1 MYRIAVLSENAD
13 TGQRLAG
20 WTNAF
25 CEEKGIFPVIEQYED
40 YEAFFAQIKYG
51 KPSSVILALPGV
63 LGLNV
68 AEHLRSLLPDCGF
81 IWLSDLDFSLHAYK
95 LRAEYFM
102 LQPVSEET
110 MREGLSAWLEI
121 RKFGK

>member
-1 MYRIAVLSENAD
+1 MYRIAVLSESAD

-20 WTNAF
+20 WTNTF
-25 CEEKGIFPVIEQYED
+25 CEEKGIFPIIEQYD
-40 YEAFFAQIKYG
+40 DHEAFFEQMKSS

-102 LQPVSEET
+102 LEPVSEET

-121 RKFGK
+121 RQSG